1 MDLQTLL
8 MGVMA
13 IILPFVVSTYIWP
26 LLQKLN
32 ARVKALPSF
41 VQQVG
46 ITLLN
51 AGLAFAAVTLGVM
64 IPGVESFA
72 PADVQV
78 LLTGLVGFL
87 TTLIFKNGKAAAA

>member
-8 MGVMA
+8 MALMA
-13 IILPFVVSTYIWP
+13 IVLPFVVSTYIWP
-26 LLQKLN
+26 FMQKLN
-32 ARVKALPSF
+32 VRVKALPSF
-41 VQQVG
+41 VQQVS

-51 AGLAFAAVTLGVM
+51 AGLAFAALKLGVM
-64 IPGVESFA
+64 VPGVESFV

-87 TTLIFKNGKAAAA
+87 TTLIFKNGKAAA

>member
-8 MGVMA
+8 MGVLA
-13 IILPFVVSTYIWP
+13 IALPYVISTYIWP
-26 LLQKLN
+26 FLQKLN

-51 AGLAFAAVTLGVM
+51 AGLAYAALTLGVM
-64 IPGVESFA
+64 VPGVESFA
-72 PADVQV
+72 PADVQA

-87 TTLIFKNGKAAAA
+87 STMIFKNGKAAAA